1 MSHQSAAAGAK
12 SDGRRRRSSK
22 AKTKPPV
29 TVERQWSEPP
39 QYDLAVSGGQVR
51 RGRLGGE
58 AAAWG
63 EGKQKRPPF
72 PVSAL
77 WRNVLYIY
85 SKTTKGKPYNTSQIT
100 RISPFSILS
109 LSLSVGIEI
118 PLSLSLSLSSLGKRM
133 RERDKSPNAPYAP
146 SLGYSILG
154 SSFGE

>member
-29 TVERQWSEPP
+29 SVERQWSEPP

-51 RGRLGGE
+51 RGGSEGRLLRGE
-58 AAAWG
+58 KESKRDHLFQFRLSG
-63 EGKQKRPPF
+63 ETCFIFIAKQQ
-72 PVSAL
+72 
-77 WRNVLYIY
+77 
-85 SKTTKGKPYNTSQIT
+85 KGSLT
-100 RISPFSILS
+100 ILHKLLVFLLFLFS
-109 LSLSVGIEI
+109 LSLYLWALKF
-118 PLSLSLSLSSLGKRM
+118 PFLSLSLSSLGKRM